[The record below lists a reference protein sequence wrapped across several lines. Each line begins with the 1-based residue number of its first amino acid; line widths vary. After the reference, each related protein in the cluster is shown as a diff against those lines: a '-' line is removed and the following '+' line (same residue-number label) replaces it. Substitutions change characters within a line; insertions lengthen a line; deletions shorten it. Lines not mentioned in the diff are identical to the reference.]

1 MSDPVD
7 LQTTIE
13 TAAQAPASATSD
25 GQSVTQQD
33 LDKLIRADQYLQG
46 KAATTST
53 RKGVGLVF
61 RKLLPP
67 GAV

>member
-33 LDKLIRADQYLQG
+33 LDKLIEADRYLSQKAAAG
-46 KAATTST
+46 KAKNPAGIRITQ
-53 RKGVGLVF
+53 LI
-61 RKLLPP
+61 PP
-67 GAV
+67 GSV